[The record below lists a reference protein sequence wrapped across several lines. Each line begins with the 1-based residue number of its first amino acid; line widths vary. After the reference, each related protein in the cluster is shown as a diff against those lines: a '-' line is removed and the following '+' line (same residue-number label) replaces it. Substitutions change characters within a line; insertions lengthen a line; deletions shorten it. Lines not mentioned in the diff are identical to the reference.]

1 MGRTVLLAAAAAGAL
16 AACSTGPIDQTP
28 SPPAQS
34 TCAGVSDLVLYPY
47 SDNSEF
53 TGFALARAWHVWFS
67 AFGPVPNGKAVIT
80 LFGSGVPTKVV
91 IHTDSDLS
99 QPVVLTGIECSTGAA
114 LHFCYNQPD
123 NCADAAISLAALTW
137 SRVGIQRCAG
147 CSETCRDQLFWS
159 TSFS

>member
-1 MGRTVLLAAAAAGAL
+1 M
-16 AACSTGPIDQTP
+16 
-28 SPPAQS
+28 
-34 TCAGVSDLVLYPY
+34 SDLVLYPY

-53 TGFALARAWHVWFS
+53 TGFALAHAWHVWFS

-114 LHFCYNQPD
+114 LRFCYNQPD
-123 NCADAAISLAALTW
+123 NCGLIGKLFTPDELARQGA
-137 SRVGIQRCAG
+137 
-147 CSETCRDQLFWS
+147 DQLSMSS
-159 TSFS
+159 TVSLDYTGYMLFPRAGKYRLSVKSGDRELGSVTLGVGPAG

>member
-1 MGRTVLLAAAAAGAL
+1 M
-16 AACSTGPIDQTP
+16 
-28 SPPAQS
+28 
-34 TCAGVSDLVLYPY
+34 SDLVLYPY

-123 NCADAAISLAALTW
+123 NCGLIGKSFTPDELARQGA
-137 SRVGIQRCAG
+137 
-147 CSETCRDQLFWS
+147 DQLNISSAGSLDYTGYMLFPRPGKCRLS
-159 TSFS
+159 VKSGDGDLGSVTLGVGPAG

>member
-1 MGRTVLLAAAAAGAL
+1 MQHRAHR
-16 AACSTGPIDQTP
+16 P
-28 SPPAQS
+28 
-34 TCAGVSDLVLYPY
+34 
-47 SDNSEF
+47 NSEP
-53 TGFALARAWHVWFS
+53 TAWHVWFS

-123 NCADAAISLAALTW
+123 NCGLIGKSFTPDELARQGA
-137 SRVGIQRCAG
+137 
-147 CSETCRDQLFWS
+147 DQLNISSAGSLDYTGYMLFPRPGKYRLS
-159 TSFS
+159 VKSGDGELGSVTLGVGPAG